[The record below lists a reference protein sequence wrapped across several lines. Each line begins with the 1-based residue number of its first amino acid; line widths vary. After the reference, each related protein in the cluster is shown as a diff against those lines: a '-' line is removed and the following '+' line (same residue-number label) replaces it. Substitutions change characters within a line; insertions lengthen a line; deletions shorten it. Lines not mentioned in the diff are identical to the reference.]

1 MPAPPLILFD
11 IDGTLLR
18 RSGPHH
24 REALVEA
31 IRAITGFDTTT
42 DHIPVQGMLD
52 RDIIAWMLKDAGVS
66 EANTRK
72 LMLPIIRRA
81 QWIYSRR
88 CPDTL
93 RDKVCPGVVDV
104 LRSLNRNSG
113 VAAIVSGNLSAIG
126 WKKMQRAG
134 LRRYF
139 RFGAFAEEGRT
150 RGDLVRIAI
159 RHARLFHV
167 KKRSPVSLIGD
178 HPNDVLAAKQNGVRS
193 IAVATG
199 IATKEELAAYHPDV
213 LVDDLCALNPEL
225 LLA

>member
-11 IDGTLLR
+11 IDGTLVR
-18 RSGPHH
+18 RAGPHH

-31 IRAITGFDTTT
+31 VRAITGYDTTT

-52 RDIIAWMLKDAGVS
+52 RDIITWMLKDAGVKDP
-66 EANTRK
+66 AIRK
-72 LMLPIIRRA
+72 FMPAIIRRA
-81 QWIYSRR
+81 QWVYSRR
-88 CPDTL
+88 LPETL

-104 LRSLNRNSG
+104 LKRLRQDACVVG
-113 VAAIVSGNLSAIG
+113 IVSGNLSAIG

-139 RFGAFAEEGRT
+139 RFGTFAEEGRT

-159 RHARLFHV
+159 QYARLFHV
-167 KKRSPVSLIGD
+167 KKNSPISLIGD
-178 HPNDVLAAKQNGVRS
+178 HPNDVMAAKQNGVRS
-193 IAVATG
+193 VAVATG
-199 IATKEELAAYHPDV
+199 IATRDELSAYHPDV

-225 LLA
+225 LLR

>member
-1 MPAPPLILFD
+1 MSAPPLILFD
-11 IDGTLLR
+11 IDGTLVR
-18 RSGPHH
+18 RAGPHH
-24 REALVEA
+24 REALVDA
-31 IRAITGFDTTT
+31 VRAITGLETTT

-52 RDIIAWMLKDAGVS
+52 RDIIGWMLKDAGVS

-72 LMLPIIRRA
+72 YMSLIIRRA

-104 LRSLNRNSG
+104 LRGLRSNSCISG
-113 VAAIVSGNLSAIG
+113 IVSGNLSAIG

-139 RFGAFAEEGRT
+139 HFGAFAEQGRT

-159 RHARLFHV
+159 HHARLFQV

-199 IATKEELAAYHPDV
+199 IATKEELAAYQPDV
-213 LVDDLCALNPEL
+213 LLDDLCSLNPEL